1 MHEQRQW
8 LLENPFLWIAP
19 LALGAAA
26 AAVAVSGEWWALAFV
41 GAIAVLLMT
50 GFLRVRVAA
59 DLTLL
64 LWPMWKR
71 AVDLATVERAEAIE
85 YVWWKFGGWGIRWG
99 DGAIAYSVWGKQAV
113 RLTLPGRDLVIQ
125 VKDADGLLDALRDAG
140 VTVASRS

>member
-26 AAVAVSGEWWALAFV
+26 AAVAVSGDWWALALV
-41 GAIAVLLMT
+41 GVVAVLLMT
-50 GFLRVRVAA
+50 GFLRVRVAG

-64 LWPMWKR
+64 LWPFWKR
-71 AVDLATVERAEAIE
+71 TLDLAAVERAEVIE

-113 RLTLPGRDLVIQ
+113 RLNLEGRDLVVQ
-125 VKDADGLLDALRDAG
+125 VKDAEGLLEALRAQG
-140 VTVASRS
+140 VTAVSRS